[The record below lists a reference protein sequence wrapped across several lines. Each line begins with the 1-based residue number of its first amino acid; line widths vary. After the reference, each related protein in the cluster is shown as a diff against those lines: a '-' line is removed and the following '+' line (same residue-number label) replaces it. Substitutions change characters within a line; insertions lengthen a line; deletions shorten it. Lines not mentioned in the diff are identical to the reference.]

1 MRKEV
6 LCALSWIVFI
16 ALTAGLSGCSTSRM
30 SLVDEGYLSVEEQ
43 NSEKI
48 KILWTDVY
56 QEEGQT
62 WIYGVLKQPSMTG
75 GTIKTHVDIQILN
88 TDGTVHYETTSKE
101 LYVPRNRVGKGPDWK
116 RFRVKL
122 VDNIPEG
129 AKVLVKVH
137 SGTYKDC
144 FEEMKLVSNNR

>member
-1 MRKEV
+1 MRKRI
-6 LCALSWIVFI
+6 LCAVSCVVFI
-16 ALTAGLSGCSTSRM
+16 AVTMALSGCSTSRI
-30 SLVDEGYLSVEEQ
+30 SLSDQDYVSVEEQ
-43 NSEKI
+43 SSEKI

-62 WIYGVLKQPSMTG
+62 WMYGVLKQPSMTG
-75 GTIKTHVDIQILN
+75 GTIKTHVDIQILAS
-88 TDGTVHYETTSKE
+88 DGAVHYETTSKE

-122 VDNIPEG
+122 VDDIPEG

-137 SGTYKDC
+137 SGKYKDC